1 MEDRRKPSAGEVDPT
16 RRFIELWRFMFL
28 SSGLNFFRF
37 VGFLG
42 LLSVSVLVWRIDEG
56 PPQERLI
63 QREKVHRVRVS

>member
-1 MEDRRKPSAGEVDPT
+1 
-16 RRFIELWRFMFL
+16 MFL